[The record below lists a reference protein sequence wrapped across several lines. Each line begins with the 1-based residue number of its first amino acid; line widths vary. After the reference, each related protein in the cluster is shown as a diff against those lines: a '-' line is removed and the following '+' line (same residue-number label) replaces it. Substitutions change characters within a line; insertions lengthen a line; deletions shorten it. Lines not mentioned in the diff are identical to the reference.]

1 MRRTRARARSLDGK
15 VGFGIGVGLCV
26 ASVIVIGALCMV
38 NYVPDS
44 LSTSQ
49 FGLAVP
55 LFRDGYLQPTV
66 LFLVGSASSF
76 PGVIARVLLMV
87 AAVVIGV
94 RLAHG
99 QGRAVGLAAVVIVA
113 VHLGLLAGLTKKNE
127 QDLAAVGHLKSVW
140 AVPSA
145 K

>member
-1 MRRTRARARSLDGK
+1 MCRAPASQMRRTRARARSLDGK

-38 NYVPDS
+38 NYEPDS
-44 LSTSQ
+44 LSTSL

-55 LFRDGYLQPTV
+55 LFRDGYLPPTV
-66 LFLVGSASSF
+66 LFL
-76 PGVIARVLLMV
+76 VLLMV

-99 QGRAVGLAAVVIVA
+99 QDRAVGVAAVVIVA
-113 VHLGLLAGLTKKNE
+113 VRLGLLAGLTKNNE

-140 AVPSA
+140 AVPPA